1 MRSFGHLS
9 FGHGHLVI
17 FDLRTRNNINEHE
30 EDFNEHGIILTNTNL
45 TNLTNFFL
53 CAAIRV
59 IRAIRVQKTKMM
71 NVENNQECF
80 VQLWLRLERTRRLL
94 GGQYKRFCIRNVL
107 KAWFGYEATD
117 DFIWEICHLA
127 AVDDEPQEG
136 WNELP
141 LPSLYPRKHRE
152 LLRAI
157 VAVRLGISYW
167 KINLKALDKAY
178 SIAFPNST
186 PINVNKKKRNG

>member
-1 MRSFGHLS
+1 MIEIQNS
-9 FGHGHLVI
+9 
-17 FDLRTRNNINEHE
+17 
-30 EDFNEHGIILTNTNL
+30 
-45 TNLTNFFL
+45 
-53 CAAIRV
+53 
-59 IRAIRVQKTKMM
+59 
-71 NVENNQECF
+71 QECF

-107 KAWFGYEATD
+107 KAWFGYEATS
-117 DFIWEICHLA
+117 DFIWEVCHLA

-167 KINLKALDKAY
+167 KINQKALDKAY
-178 SIAFPNST
+178 SIVFPNST
-186 PINVNKKKRNG
+186 PINVNKKKKQ